1 VDATR
6 TKPTASQELAR
17 EAEALV
23 RRLAGVSHAR
33 VVCSGRGIDAIHV
46 VAEDHDTA
54 PALAARVRSA
64 LLAGLAAPVLPARI
78 HVRVTEDAPVARKI
92 DPLPHADPKPR
103 DNGHRIHLLD
113 NEAVDRSHGHEPVGP
128 TVRPPLDVSGPLA
141 GAGPTARSRLVAVDL
156 ERRSDG
162 RVLCRVA
169 IAFAAHVFSA
179 AALAVDLPGAAA
191 QAAAQATVRALIDA
205 GIPGLELN
213 GLREVEIAG
222 RHFVIVALRRV
233 DTSRRL
239 RSGSAPI
246 IGSAERAAAEATVVA
261 ANELI

>member
-6 TKPTASQELAR
+6 TPTLASPELAR

-23 RRLAGVSHAR
+23 RRLAGVAHAR
-33 VVCSGRGIDAIHV
+33 VVYSARGIDAIHV
-46 VAEDHDTA
+46 EAQDHNTA

-78 HVRVTEDAPVARKI
+78 HVRVADDAPPA
-92 DPLPHADPKPR
+92 HAPDLGTHAPAAPGE
-103 DNGHRIHLLD
+103 NGDRIHLLENGD
-113 NEAVDRSHGHEPVGP
+113 AGRTRGVGLP
-128 TVRPPLDVSGPLA
+128 DAPAPLHDHDALA
-141 GAGPTARSRLVAVDL
+141 AAGPTARPRLVAVDL
-156 ERRSDG
+156 ERRADG

-169 IAFAAHVFSA
+169 IAFAAHVHSA

-191 QAAAQATVRALIDA
+191 QAAAQATVRALLDA
-205 GIPGLELN
+205 GITGLELN

-222 RHFVIVALRRV
+222 RYFVLVALRRI

-246 IGSAERAAAEATVVA
+246 IGSAERAAAEAAVVA

>member
-6 TKPTASQELAR
+6 TPTIASPELAR
-17 EAEALV
+17 EAESLV

-33 VVCSGRGIDAIHV
+33 VLYSARGIDAIHV
-46 VAEDHDTA
+46 EAQDHSTA
-54 PALAARVRSA
+54 PAMAARVRSA

-78 HVRVTEDAPVARKI
+78 HVRVADDAPDAPAP
-92 DPLPHADPKPR
+92 DHGTHSPATPR
-103 DNGHRIHLLD
+103 ENGHRIHLLENGD
-113 NEAVDRSHGHEPVGP
+113 TGQPHGPE
-128 TVRPPLDVSGPLA
+128 RPDAPPPIDAHVALPA
-141 GAGPTARSRLVAVDL
+141 AGPTARPRLVAVDL
-156 ERRSDG
+156 ERRADG

-169 IAFAAHVFSA
+169 IAFAAHVHSA

-191 QAAAQATVRALIDA
+191 QAAAQATVRALLDA
-205 GIPGLELN
+205 GITGLELN

-222 RHFVIVALRRV
+222 RYFVLVALRRI